1 MMFCQCDRDVN
12 AMSSR
17 PVESNI
23 EEQVVTTPEDLAE
36 CCRHIADVPA
46 FGLDTEFVGED
57 TYHPHLC
64 LVQVATPERLILID
78 PLTTGPLDEF
88 WALATD
94 SSHEVI
100 VHAGREEV
108 RLCRL
113 WAGKPPGKLRDL
125 QIAAGLVG
133 FSYPM
138 SHASLVSQV
147 LKIQMAKGE
156 TLTEWRDRPLTSAQV
171 RYAFD
176 DVRHLLALW
185 AHLRT
190 LLDTLGRFAWAEE
203 EFERLAIATGGDEI
217 AVERWRK
224 LRGLGAL
231 DRRRLAMVRELY
243 VWREET
249 AAKTNRPARVIC
261 RDDLL
266 VEIAKRNPTH
276 ERDLAVVR
284 GLSRRHLAAIL
295 HVLDKARRLPMEACP
310 PPAGREQ
317 DSPQTLMVAGVLNAV
332 LADLCARQRLA
343 ANLVASGA
351 DVRTLIRSHP
361 NVMPLESLL
370 GQGWR
375 HKHILPELR
384 AVLAGEV
391 QIRVRDAR
399 SETPFGYERVK
410 MPTD

>member
-1 MMFCQCDRDVN
+1 MMFLKRHRDVN
-12 AMSSR
+12 VMSSR
-17 PVESNI
+17 PVESDI
-23 EEQVVTTPEDLAE
+23 EEQVVTTPEDLGE
-36 CCRHIADVPA
+36 CCRHIASVPT

-88 WALATD
+88 WALVTD
-94 SSHEVI
+94 QSHEVI

-125 QIAAGLVG
+125 QIAAGMVG

-147 LKIQMAKGE
+147 LKIQLAKGE

-185 AHLRT
+185 AHLRGE
-190 LLDTLGRFAWAEE
+190 LEALGRFAWAEE
-203 EFERLAIATGGDEI
+203 EFERLATATGGEEVP
-217 AVERWRK
+217 VERWRK

-231 DRRRLAMVRELY
+231 DRRRLAIVRDLY
-243 VWREET
+243 EWREE
-249 AAKTNRPARVIC
+249 AASRANRPARVIC

-266 VEIAKRNPTH
+266 VEIARRNPMH
-276 ERDLAVVR
+276 ERDLGVVR
-284 GLSRRHLAAIL
+284 GLSRRHLPAIM
-295 HVLDKARRLPMEACP
+295 HVLGNARRLPLEACP

-317 DSPQTLMVAGVLNAV
+317 DSAQTLMVANVLNAV
-332 LADLCARQRLA
+332 LADLCVGRRLA

-351 DVRTLIRSHP
+351 DVRSLIRSYP
-361 NVMPLESLL
+361 NAMPEESLL

-375 HKHILPELR
+375 REHILPELR
-384 AVLAGEV
+384 AVLAGDV
-391 QIRVRDAR
+391 QIRIRDPR
-399 SETPFGYERVK
+399 SETPFEYQRVK
-410 MPTD
+410 MSPD

>member
-1 MMFCQCDRDVN
+1 
-12 AMSSR
+12 MSSR
-17 PVESNI
+17 PVESDI
-23 EEQVVTTPEDLAE
+23 EEQVVTTREDLTE
-36 CCRHIADVPA
+36 CCRHIAGVHT

-88 WALATD
+88 WALVTD
-94 SSHEVI
+94 SAHEVI

-113 WAGKPPGKLRDL
+113 WTGKPPGKLRDL
-125 QIAAGLVG
+125 QIAAGLAG

-156 TLTEWRDRPLTSAQV
+156 TLTEWRDRPLTSAQI

-185 AHLRT
+185 AHLRGE
-190 LLDTLGRFAWAEE
+190 LERLARFAWAEE
-203 EFERLAIATGGDEI
+203 EFERLAAATAGED
-217 AVERWRK
+217 APVERWRK

-231 DRRRLAMVRELY
+231 DRRRLAIVRGLY
-243 VWREET
+243 EWREET
-249 AAKTNRPARVIC
+249 AARTNRPARVVC

-266 VEIAKRNPTH
+266 VEIAKRNPTQ
-276 ERDLAVVR
+276 ERDLGVVR
-284 GLSRRHLAAIL
+284 GLSRRHLPAIMQ
-295 HVLDKARRLPMEACP
+295 VLSNARRLTLEACP
-310 PPAGREQ
+310 LLAGREQ
-317 DSPQTLMVAGVLNAV
+317 DSAQTLMVAGVLNAF
-332 LADLCARQRLA
+332 LADFCVRRKLA
-343 ANLVASGA
+343 PNLVASGA
-351 DVRTLIRSHP
+351 DVRALIRSYP
-361 NVMPLESLL
+361 NTMPDESLL

-375 HKHILPELR
+375 RQHVLPELR
-384 AVLAGEV
+384 AVLSGDV
-391 QIRVRDAR
+391 QIRVRDPR
-399 SETPFGYERVK
+399 SETPFEYERVK
-410 MPTD
+410 MSPG

>member
-1 MMFCQCDRDVN
+1 
-12 AMSSR
+12 MSSK
-17 PVESNI
+17 PVGGDI
-23 EEQVVTTPEDLAE
+23 EEQVVTTADDLSE
-36 CCRHIADVPA
+36 CCRHIAGAPT
-46 FGLDTEFVGED
+46 FGVDTEFVGED

-64 LVQVATPERLILID
+64 LVQVATPQRLILID

-88 WALATD
+88 WALVTD
-94 SSHEVI
+94 DAHEVI

-133 FSYPM
+133 FGYPM

-147 LKIQMAKGE
+147 LRIQMAKGE
-156 TLTEWRDRPLTSAQV
+156 TLTEWRDRPLTSAQI

-185 AHLRT
+185 TYLGKELEA
-190 LLDTLGRFAWAEE
+190 LGRFAWAEE
-203 EFERLAIATGGDEI
+203 EFERLAAASGGEEV

-231 DRRRLAMVRELY
+231 DRRRLAMVRGLY
-243 VWREET
+243 EWREQT

-266 VEIAKRNPTH
+266 VEIARRNPSQ
-276 ERDLAVVR
+276 ESDLGVVR
-284 GLSRRHLAAIL
+284 GLSRRHLPAIM
-295 HVLDKARRLPMEACP
+295 HVLAGARRLPLEACP
-310 PPAGREQ
+310 EPAGREQ

-332 LADLCARQRLA
+332 LADLCVRRKLA
-343 ANLVASGA
+343 PNLVASGA
-351 DVRTLIRSHP
+351 DLRALIRSHP
-361 NVMPLESLL
+361 DAMPEESLL
-370 GQGWR
+370 GRGWR
-375 HKHILPELR
+375 QKHILPELR
-384 AVLAGEV
+384 AVLLGEV
-391 QIRVRDAR
+391 EIRIRDPR
-399 SETPFGYERVK
+399 SETPFEYERVK
-410 MPTD
+410 MSAD

>member
-1 MMFCQCDRDVN
+1 
-12 AMSSR
+12 MSSR
-17 PVESNI
+17 PVESDI
-23 EEQVVTTPEDLAE
+23 EEQVVTTAGDLAE
-36 CCRHIADVPA
+36 CCRHVSGVPT

-64 LVQVATPERLILID
+64 LVQVATAERLILID
-78 PLTTGPLDEF
+78 PLTTGPLDGF
-88 WALATD
+88 WALVTD
-94 SSHEVI
+94 RAHEVI

-113 WAGKPPGKLRDL
+113 WTGNPPGKLRDL

-133 FSYPM
+133 FSYPL

-156 TLTEWRDRPLTSAQV
+156 TLTEWRDRPLTSAQI

-185 AHLRT
+185 SYLRGE
-190 LLDTLGRFAWAEE
+190 LEALGRLAWAEE
-203 EFERLAIATGGDEI
+203 EFERLASARAGEETP
-217 AVERWRK
+217 VERWRK

-231 DRRRLAMVRELY
+231 DRRRLAIVRDLY
-243 VWREET
+243 EWREET
-249 AAKTNRPARVIC
+249 AAKTNRPARVVC

-276 ERDLAVVR
+276 ERDLGVVR
-284 GLSRRHLAAIL
+284 GLSRRHLPAIM
-295 HVLDKARRLPMEACP
+295 HVLGSARRLPLEACP
-310 PPAGREQ
+310 QLAGREQ

-332 LADLCARQRLA
+332 LADLCVRRKLA
-343 ANLVASGA
+343 PNLVASGA
-351 DVRTLIRSHP
+351 DVRALIRSHP
-361 NVMPLESLL
+361 NAMPEESLL

-375 HKHILPELR
+375 REHILPELR
-384 AVLAGEV
+384 AVLAGDV
-391 QIRVRDAR
+391 RIRIRDAR
-399 SETPFGYERVK
+399 SETPFEYERVK
-410 MPTD
+410 MSPG